1 MAILQ
6 IKDQIQYQEIIHEI
20 YTCQFQ
26 KDPKMNQE
34 INAASKKKMYE
45 DVEYNVSLLTVSLEL
60 GEEKIF
66 ENHARWLYQLL
77 CSLMTSLSRERIC
90 DQMTA
95 HYTQLGNHL
104 EEFVEESYRPM
115 FWSLIERA
123 IAVTKEECENS
134 SLPNL
139 DKPVKYKEEMQEYLN
154 SLLSADTRKAMFL
167 LPEYIQRG
175 IPLGDVYVDIVGE
188 TLNNIGERWHQ
199 HLITVDQEHFCTSV
213 AQLSVSQ
220 LYPMIFHRE
229 RKEKKILVTCVG
241 SELHEAGAR
250 MVADLFEYS
259 GWDSI
264 YLGAAVPPESVLSAI
279 ELHNPDL
286 VALSVTMPQHLIIC
300 KDTVTRIRERYL
312 TLPIAVGGKAF
323 ESADK
328 IWKNWRVDVYTQDA
342 RDLVQWAEDTLQ

>member
-20 YTCQFQ
+20 YMCQFQ
-26 KDPKMNQE
+26 EDPKMEQE
-34 INAASKKKMYE
+34 ISAASRKKMYE
-45 DVEYNVSLLTVSLEL
+45 DVEYNVSLLTIALEL
-60 GEEKIF
+60 EEEKIF
-66 ENHARWLYQLL
+66 ENYARWLYQLL
-77 CSLMTSLSRERIC
+77 CSLMTSLSRERVR
-90 DQMTA
+90 DQMTE
-95 HYTQLGNHL
+95 HYTLLGSHL
-104 EEFVEESYRPM
+104 EKYVEESHRPM
-115 FWSLIERA
+115 LQSLIERA
-123 IAVTKEECENS
+123 IAVTEEECRNS
-134 SLPNL
+134 SLPDL

-154 SLLSADTRKAMFL
+154 SLLHADTRKALYL

-175 IPLGDVYVDIVGE
+175 IPLSDVYVDIVGA

-199 HLITVDQEHFCTSV
+199 HLITVDQEHFSTSI
-213 AQLSVSQ
+213 AQLSISQ

-259 GWDSI
+259 GWDSV
-264 YLGAAVPPESVLSAI
+264 YLGAAVPPEFVLSAI

-300 KDTVTRIRERYL
+300 KDTVTQIRDKYPS
-312 TLPIAVGGKAF
+312 LPIAVGGKAF

-342 RDLVQWAEDTLQ
+342 RELVKWAEDTLQ